1 MLNTLQL
8 LFIQQIFA
16 FIIRC
21 DESQRCRDK
30 VDLLHYLFG
39 GYMIA
44 EADITQRIIQIYIV

>member
-8 LFIQQIFA
+8 LFIQQIFV

-39 GYMIA
+39 GYSMIT
-44 EADITQRIIQIYIV
+44 EADITQRSYKYI